1 MERTEEKT
9 EEIVNLAETEKKEV
23 ANANAE
29 ELEIDLDPVELS
41 DNISDNIQV
50 IKINRSIVCYL
61 LNLCL
66 NITYIPY
73 SYPTY

>member
-1 MERTEEKT
+1 MERTEEKTEEKT

-29 ELEIDLDPVELS
+29 ELEIDLDPVEH
-41 DNISDNIQV
+41 SDNIQV